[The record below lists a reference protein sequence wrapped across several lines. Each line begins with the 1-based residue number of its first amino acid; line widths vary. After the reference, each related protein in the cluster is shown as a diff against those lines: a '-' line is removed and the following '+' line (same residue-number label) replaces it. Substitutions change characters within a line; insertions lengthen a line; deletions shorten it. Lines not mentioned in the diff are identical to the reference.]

1 MSGFRKADRQSQSL
15 IRRSQR
21 DAAAF
26 VEVYEAYSERL
37 LLFLS
42 RKVLDVEVAFDL
54 HAELFAVAL
63 ERRHQFRGRTVAE
76 DEGWLY
82 AIARNELSHYWRG
95 GAVERRAMERLRLT
109 RPELDDAA
117 IERIE
122 ELATLADLAPQI
134 TAALDTLPAEQREA
148 VRLRI
153 IEELSYEEIAVQVA
167 VSKDT
172 VRARV
177 SRGLRALA
185 AQIRTDDE
193 AVGEPA

>member
-1 MSGFRKADRQSQSL
+1 MNGFRKADRQSQSL

-26 VEVYEAYSERL
+26 VDVYEAYSEQL

-82 AIARNELSHYWRG
+82 AIARNELSHYWRA
-95 GAVERRAMERLRLT
+95 GAVERRAMDRLRLT

-122 ELATLADLAPQI
+122 ELAALADLAPQI
-134 TAALDTLPAEQREA
+134 AAALDMLPAEQREA

-153 IEELSYEEIAVQVA
+153 IEELSYEEIAAQVA
-167 VSKDT
+167 VSNAT

-185 AQIRTDDE
+185 AQIQTDDE
-193 AVGEPA
+193 GVREPA